1 MIEENKIDINKTEA
15 DMVAGKRAVEY
26 AQQIAWLISLRRLEY
41 ITEDEYEEAHKRLNM
56 KYHQPSRI

>member
-1 MIEENKIDINKTEA
+1 MA
-15 DMVAGKRAVEY
+15 AGKRAVEY